1 MRKVRLH
8 GRGGQGAVVA
18 SKILADAYFRR
29 GLHVQAFPAFGMERR
44 GAPVAAF
51 VRAGREP
58 VRHRGEIVDPN
69 AVIVLDQAIL
79 SMVEVAK
86 GAEPGAVVLLNHRL
100 PPAELGLGPGLAV
113 ATVDATGI
121 AVRHGIGSRL
131 APIVNTVIL
140 GAFARLDPELDQES
154 VVAAVEAGSPSK
166 AEANVAAA
174 REAYQSLQIGEV
186 AA

>member
-69 AVIVLDQAIL
+69 AVIVLDKAIL
-79 SMVEVAK
+79 SMVDVAR
-86 GAEPGAVVLLNHRL
+86 GAPPGAVVLLNHHL
-100 PPAELGLGPGLAV
+100 PPGEVGLAEGLNV

-121 AVRHGIGSRL
+121 AVRHGIGTRL

-140 GAFARLDPELDQES
+140 GAFARLDPELDQEA
-154 VVAAVEAGSPSK
+154 VLAAVEAGSPSK

-174 REAYQSLQIGEV
+174 RQAYEGLRMGGE
-186 AA
+186 

>member
-1 MRKVRLH
+1 MHKIRIH

-18 SKILADAYFRR
+18 SKILAQAYFRR
-29 GLHVQAFPAFGMERR
+29 GLQVQAFPAFGMERR

-69 AVIVLDQAIL
+69 AVIVLDKAIL
-79 SMVEVAK
+79 DMVDVTK
-86 GAEPGAVVLLNHRL
+86 GLGPDGAVLLNHTL
-100 PPAELGLGPGLAV
+100 APSELDLNGQVKL

-121 AVRHGIGSRL
+121 ALRHGIGSKL

-140 GAFARLDPELDQES
+140 GAFARLDPDLNKKSILDA
-154 VVAAVEAGSPSK
+154 VADGVPSK
-166 AEANVAAA
+166 VRQNLDAAQEAFA
-174 REAYQSLQIGEV
+174 SLNLE
-186 AA
+186 

>member
-1 MRKVRLH
+1 M
-8 GRGGQGAVVA
+8 A

-58 VRHRGEIVDPN
+58 VRHRGEIIDPN
-69 AVIVLDQAIL
+69 AVIVLDKAIL
-79 SMVEVAK
+79 DMVDVAK
-86 GAEPGAVVLLNHRL
+86 GLVSDGAILLNHTL
-100 PPAELGLGPGLAV
+100 APPQLDLVGVVKL

-121 AVRHGIGSRL
+121 AVRHGIGTSL

-140 GAFARLDPELDQES
+140 GAFARLDPDLDKKS
-154 VVAAVEAGSPSK
+154 ILDAVSEGVPSK
-166 AEANVAAA
+166 VQQNLDAAQEAFD
-174 REAYQSLQIGEV
+174 SLNLE
-186 AA
+186 